1 MDHCAGRL
9 ACGWWPCHCH
19 GRRGLDR
26 RDGSGRASGSGP
38 RCVGRER
45 EHRIRGRRGPSES
58 AGGLRL
64 AEPSSPASR
73 LRLLGPLRWVLFASL
88 ALNLLVLGLL
98 LGALLDGGP
107 GRGPRSIEMALGPI
121 VRALDEEDRNAIL
134 GSLRQRP
141 DLRPPRRE
149 ERAAALAEIVESIR
163 AEPFD
168 PERAGQALAAQSGRV
183 AELQAAVQA
192 ALLDRLQAMTSEQR
206 QSFASGL
213 EEELRNDRPHG
224 GDR

>member
-1 MDHCAGRL
+1 MLDHSNL
-9 ACGWWPCHCH
+9 
-19 GRRGLDR
+19 
-26 RDGSGRASGSGP
+26 
-38 RCVGRER
+38 
-45 EHRIRGRRGPSES
+45 
-58 AGGLRL
+58 
-64 AEPSSPASR
+64 ASR
-73 LRLLGPLRWVLFASL
+73 LRPLGPLRWVLFASL

-98 LGALLDGGP
+98 VGALLDGGP
-107 GRGPRSIEMALGPI
+107 GRGPRPIEMALGPI

-141 DLRPPRRE
+141 DLHPPRRE

-183 AELQAAVQA
+183 AELQAAVQD
-192 ALLDRLQAMTSEQR
+192 ALLARLQAMTSDQR
-206 QSFASGL
+206 QGFASGL
-213 EEELRNDRPHG
+213 EEELRKDRPRG